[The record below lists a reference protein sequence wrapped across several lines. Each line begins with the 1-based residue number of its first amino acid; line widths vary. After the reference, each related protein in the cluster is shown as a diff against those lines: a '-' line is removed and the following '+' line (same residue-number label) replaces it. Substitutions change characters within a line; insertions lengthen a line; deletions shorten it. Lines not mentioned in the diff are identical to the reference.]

1 MAKQEKTLDI
11 VRKAIVPEG
20 NLCLWCSYVNERTLP
35 LICAMNGETSGY
47 NTKMYCDF
55 FNEPLYESDVVD
67 DRIPCVSRKYY
78 QKCFSCITS
87 SMSEKEKL
95 IIAYA
100 SLGVFDY
107 LNKNPNNK

>member
-1 MAKQEKTLDI
+1 MDERTVEVI
-11 VRKAIVPEG
+11 RKISVPEG
-20 NLCLWCSYVNERTLP
+20 NLCLGCSYVQERILP
-35 LICAMNGETSGY
+35 KISAMNGEISGY

-67 DRIPCVSRKYY
+67 DRIPCMPRKYY
-78 QKCFSCITS
+78 QKCFSCIAA
-87 SMSEKEKL
+87 SMSEEEKL

-107 LNKNPNNK
+107 LNKNPDNK